1 MAVKVTDMNLMSWVR
16 RLLDCWVHAIGQ
28 TRTGGYCDVA
38 KPIEALLQCFTA
50 NESKIRRDVPNALYV
65 YGHTVG

>member
-1 MAVKVTDMNLMSWVR
+1 MAVKVADMNFMYWIR
-16 RLLDCWVHAIGQ
+16 RLLDCLVRAVGQ
-28 TRTGGYCDVA
+28 ARTGGYYDVA

-50 NESKIRRDVPNALYV
+50 NASKIRRDVPNALYA